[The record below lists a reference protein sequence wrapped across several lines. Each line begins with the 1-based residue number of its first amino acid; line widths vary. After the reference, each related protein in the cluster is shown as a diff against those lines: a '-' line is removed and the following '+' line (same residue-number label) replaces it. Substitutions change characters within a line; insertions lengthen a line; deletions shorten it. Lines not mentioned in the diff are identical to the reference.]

1 MSSQEILEMHTP
13 PAEGCTVFFYQTSD
27 GSLCK
32 TDRGCKHIQVM
43 VQGCDI
49 SKLSFRKICVESAEV
64 GFCQMI
70 ELSLNPEVTSLV
82 KKKGNSQ

>member
-1 MSSQEILEMHTP
+1 
-13 PAEGCTVFFYQTSD
+13 
-27 GSLCK
+27 
-32 TDRGCKHIQVM
+32 M